1 MAKEESKGSGES
13 YDKSNSLLN
22 LQSPM
27 PQKRI
32 TQHPILEIRSGEP
45 EIEFKFNGKPLKA
58 REKEMISSALFAN
71 GIHVFG
77 THHVDG
83 APQGLFCANGQCAQC
98 LLMVDGVPLKS
109 CITPVKK
116 GMDVRSLEGLPTLK
130 ADDVPEDLTLKTPVV
145 ETDVLVVGGGPA
157 GLTAAVELGA
167 NGIQCIVCDDKQV
180 LGGKL
185 SLQTH
190 NFFGSVKECYAGT
203 RGMDIGTMLDGQ
215 TRGQKGI
222 EVWTDSPVV
231 GVFVDKLVGVV
242 REGVYTLVRP
252 KAILV
257 TAGAREKMLAF
268 PGSDLPG
275 VFGAG
280 AFQTLVN
287 RDLVKPSSKL
297 FIVGGG
303 NVGLIAAYHALQ
315 AGIDVVGLVEALPQ
329 CGGYKVHRDKILRLG
344 VPVYTSHTVLRA
356 EGKGH
361 VERIITCKVDERFN
375 PVKGTEME
383 FEVDTLLIAV
393 GLAPVNELFE
403 GAKRAGLR
411 AYSAGDAQEIAEA
424 SAAMFSGK
432 IAARQILKDMGKNV
446 EIPEDWVKMLG
457 MLRSKP
463 GPVVGSYPPP
473 KGLKVY
479 PVLRCEQEIPCNPCT
494 DACHVSGI
502 RIPEGNLLGR
512 PKFEGSCIGCM
523 KCVAVCPGLAITLVD
538 RRGDPT
544 GKLARVMVPWEM
556 QDGMVKVG
564 EQVTTTGSE
573 GEVLGKGKVVR
584 IVSGTWLN
592 KRKLVSLEV
601 PAEVADSV
609 AGIRMREPSGMKVPS
624 SVKPVED
631 GEIMMCRCERVS
643 RKMIVDYIQSTGT
656 RDFNAVKA
664 GLRCGMGPCNGKTCG
679 EMIMR
684 VFRDLGVKVNEV
696 EPGTMRPFTQEVP
709 ISSFIKGVRQ

>member
-1 MAKEESKGSGES
+1 M
-13 YDKSNSLLN
+13 
-22 LQSPM
+22 
-27 PQKRI
+27 QKNRI
-32 TQHPILEIRSGEP
+32 TKHPILDIKAEEP
-45 EIEFKFNGKPLKA
+45 EIEFKFNGRPMKA
-58 REKEMISSALFAN
+58 RKNEMISSALFAN
-71 GIHVFG
+71 GVHVFG
-77 THHVDG
+77 SHHVDG
-83 APQGLFCANGQCAQC
+83 APQGIFCANGQCAQC

-109 CITPVKK
+109 CIVPIKA
-116 GMDVRSLEGLPTLK
+116 GMDVRSIVGLPSLK
-130 ADDVPEDLTLKTPVV
+130 ADDLPEDLTLKTPTI

-157 GLTAAVELGA
+157 GLTAALELGA
-167 NGIQCIVCDDKQV
+167 NGIDCIVCDDKQA

-215 TRGQKGI
+215 TRGQKDVK
-222 EVWTDSPVV
+222 VWTDSPVV
-231 GVFVDKLVGVV
+231 GVFADQLVGVV
-242 REGVYTLVRP
+242 KQGVYTLVKP
-252 KAILV
+252 KAMLV

-275 VFGAG
+275 VYGAG

-287 RDLVKPSSKL
+287 RDLVKPSDRL

-361 VERIITCKVDERFN
+361 VERIITCQVDEKFN
-375 PVKGTEME
+375 PVKGTEEE
-383 FEVDTLLIAV
+383 FEVDTLLVAV

-403 GAKRAGLR
+403 SAKRVGLKV
-411 AYSAGDAQEIAEA
+411 YSAGDAQEIAEA

-432 IAARQILKDMGKNV
+432 IAARTILKDMGKDAD
-446 EIPEDWVKMLG
+446 IPEEWVKMLG

-473 KGLKVY
+473 NGLKIY
-479 PVLRCEQEIPCNPCT
+479 PILRCEQEIPCNPCV
-494 DACHVSGI
+494 DACPVATI
-502 RIPEGNLLGR
+502 KIPEGNLLGR
-512 PKFEGSCIGCM
+512 PKFESGCIGCM

-538 RRGDPT
+538 RRIDPT
-544 GKLARVMVPWEM
+544 GKTARVMVPWEM
-556 QDGMVKVG
+556 ADGMVKVG
-564 EQVTTTGSE
+564 QDVTTTGAE
-573 GEVLGKGKVVR
+573 GEVLGTGKVVR
-584 IVSGTWLN
+584 VVSGTWLN
-592 KRKLVSLEV
+592 KRKLLSLEV
-601 PAEVADSV
+601 PAEAADMV
-609 AGIRMREPSGMKVPS
+609 AGLRMREPGEKKVPS
-624 SVKPVED
+624 AVKPVED
-631 GEIMMCRCERVS
+631 SEIVVCRCERVT
-643 RKMIVDYIQSTGT
+643 RDMILDYIRATGT
-656 RDFNAVKA
+656 KDFNAVKA

-684 VFRDLGVKVNEV
+684 AFRDLGITVKEV

-709 ISSFIKGVRQ
+709 ISAFLKGERQ